1 VSRAALV
8 ALVILLAPAAVPA
21 QGLGD
26 AAAREKKKR
35 AQAGAPAPKKVFT
48 DEDLP
53 SSTAPPPAADSGKAE
68 PSPKAADAAAAKD
81 AVAAVAKGEAAADPL
96 EADRRERQRLEADW
110 RVRFAKARERLA
122 LAEAGAWREVVRTE
136 FYQGIPV
143 QMKVREKV
151 ETPELVAARQ
161 ALADLEEEFRRTGLP
176 PGWARQP

>member
-1 VSRAALV
+1 MRPAALV
-8 ALVILLAPAAVPA
+8 ALALLVAPAAAPA

-26 AAAREKKKR
+26 AAAREKTKR
-35 AQAGAPAPKKVFT
+35 AQASAPPAKKVFT
-48 DEDLP
+48 DADLP
-53 SSTAPPPAADSGKAE
+53 SSTTPPPAGSPAKAE
-68 PSPKAADAAAAKD
+68 PA
-81 AVAAVAKGEAAADPL
+81 AKGEADADPL

-122 LAEAGAWREVVRTE
+122 LAEAGAWREVVRTD
-136 FYQGIPV
+136 FYQGVPV

-161 ALADLEEEFRRTGLP
+161 AMADLEEEFRRTGLP

>member
-1 VSRAALV
+1 VRLAVLV
-8 ALVILLAPAAVPA
+8 ALAFLLAPAATPG

-26 AAAREKKKR
+26 AAAREQKKR
-35 AQAGAPAPKKVFT
+35 AQTGAPAAKKVFT

-53 SSTAPPPAADSGKAE
+53 PSTAPPPARAADRAKAE
-68 PSPKAADAAAAKD
+68 PSEKAKDTGTAAAK
-81 AVAAVAKGEAAADPL
+81 GEGNADPL
-96 EADRRERQRLEADW
+96 EVDRRERQRLEADW
-110 RVRFAKARERLA
+110 RVRFARARERLA

-151 ETPELVAARQ
+151 ETAELVAARQ

-176 PGWARQP
+176 PGWARER